1 MMSTI
6 SCETRQKKQ
15 VTIRTSVLKD
25 HALELYDELFRR
37 GVQQI

>member
-1 MMSTI
+1 MMSTM

-15 VTIRTSVLKD
+15 VTTQTSVLED